1 MLEEGWGVGEGLH
14 RNLKHTSLYR
24 ADRGGSSSGK
34 RTSESDVMEVRR
46 RERFKRVEIINE
58 AL

>member
-1 MLEEGWGVGEGLH
+1 MGEGLH
-14 RNLKHTSLYR
+14 RNLKNTSLYR

-34 RTSESDVMEVRR
+34 RTSESDVMEVSR
-46 RERFKRVEIINE
+46 RERFKSVEIINE